1 MSQPEDQQRPIIL
14 VPGQPAPDADAE
26 GNEQNESIESPAK
39 VMRIGSMVRQ
49 LLDEVR
55 HAPLDDASRT
65 RMKEIYETSV
75 KELSGVLS
83 AELREE
89 MERLSL
95 PFEDDSVPS
104 DAELRIAHAQLVGW
118 LEGLFHGIQA
128 MLFAQQME
136 SRQRLDQ
143 MRRPGLPPGHGPG
156 EQQPDPGEGTYL

>member
-26 GNEQNESIESPAK
+26 GNEQNETIESPAK

-83 AELREE
+83 SELREE
-89 MERLSL
+89 MQRMSIPL
-95 PFEDDSVPS
+95 EDD
-104 DAELRIAHAQLVGW
+104 
-118 LEGLFHGIQA
+118 
-128 MLFAQQME
+128 
-136 SRQRLDQ
+136 
-143 MRRPGLPPGHGPG
+143 
-156 EQQPDPGEGTYL
+156 